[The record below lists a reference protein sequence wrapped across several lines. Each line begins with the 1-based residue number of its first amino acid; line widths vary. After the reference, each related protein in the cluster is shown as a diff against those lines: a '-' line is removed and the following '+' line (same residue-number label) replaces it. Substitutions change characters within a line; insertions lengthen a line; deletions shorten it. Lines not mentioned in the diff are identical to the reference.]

1 MARHT
6 RGYQNS
12 VTPPSPTTAGHWN
25 SNTFRQFLGS
35 GGTGTW
41 DMDNL
46 SGQIPSIGNIT
57 NPTQND
63 YAEWTVYLLAGTYNM
78 RVPTVK
84 TSASGIA
91 TFTLDG
97 GASLGT
103 SDLYNATTGLSTAS
117 INNIVVATPG
127 WHTLRV
133 IAATKNASSTG
144 YAMRFAND
152 FLFIKTA

>member
-1 MARHT
+1 
-6 RGYQNS
+6 
-12 VTPPSPTTAGHWN
+12 
-25 SNTFRQFLGS
+25 
-35 GGTGTW
+35 
-41 DMDNL
+41 MDNL